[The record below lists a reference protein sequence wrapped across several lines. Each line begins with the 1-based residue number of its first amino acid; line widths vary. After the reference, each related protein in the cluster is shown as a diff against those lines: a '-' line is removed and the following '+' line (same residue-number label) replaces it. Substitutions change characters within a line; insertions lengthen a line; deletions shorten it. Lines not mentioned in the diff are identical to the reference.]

1 MVTFLGRVGNLI
13 TWDELVT
20 FLGRDGHRLTNLA
33 NLKYWGDAFCNYW
46 GGWGPII
53 GGDIYPPSPP
63 VSAPLYWSVI
73 KTQRKLF
80 RPHNSVYNNFI

>member
-1 MVTFLGRVGNLI
+1 MSLFLGRVGNLI

-46 GGWGPII
+46 GMHFVIMGG
-53 GGDIYPPSPP
+53 GGDGIQLEGGGIYTPIPPF
-63 VSAPLYWSVI
+63 
-73 KTQRKLF
+73 QHR
-80 RPHNSVYNNFI
+80 

>member
-1 MVTFLGRVGNLI
+1 MVFCLGRDCHFLGRVRNLI

-20 FLGRDGHRLTNLA
+20 FLGRDGHRLTNSA

-53 GGDIYPPSPP
+53 GGIYTPIPPPRFGTAGHYRVPP
-63 VSAPLYWSVI
+63 P
-73 KTQRKLF
+73 
-80 RPHNSVYNNFI
+80 

>member
-1 MVTFLGRVGNLI
+1 MFLGRVGNLI
-13 TWDELVT
+13 TWDDLVT

-46 GGWGPII
+46 EGWGPII

-63 VSAPLYWSVI
+63 RFGTAAGMVLLTANVGMSSAVKI
-73 KTQRKLF
+73 CK
-80 RPHNSVYNNFI
+80 V